1 MILFVPQKPTN
12 SINKRLL
19 IMVAK
24 VLFAFVWLVLI
35 MYSNAVAA
43 VECPKIYPYF
53 EFEKWKKSL
62 SKLSDEQILSNYCE
76 TGELYS
82 QMDIDDKQRNAC
94 RYAISEYQRVHYR
107 RAREKGVTSRLNRRM
122 CSGSDSNTEPAV
134 EKRASAIKQPDRVYL
149 ACEAPPL
156 TARQISRVKSAC
168 KKARRSNSKAGPGMK
183 FYCSMVDIPNSVNHE
198 GLINLTYLMLKEKD
212 KGGAYT
218 RVGLQANYVIPTIE
232 WINSHRD
239 LYVDRSTRAEPT
251 TNEELF
257 RHVYNTAYSSSDW
270 YSDIQQKGDE
280 QYEFGT
286 NFVNPGE
293 RSVLNRRNL
302 VLSRPSV
309 WGKMNMQCA
318 VTEKNWAPPIQN
330 RIRKLVDEAVKRKPL
345 KKPRTDLAI

>member
-1 MILFVPQKPTN
+1 
-12 SINKRLL
+12 
-19 IMVAK
+19 
-24 VLFAFVWLVLI
+24 
-35 MYSNAVAA
+35 
-43 VECPKIYPYF
+43 
-53 EFEKWKKSL
+53 
-62 SKLSDEQILSNYCE
+62 
-76 TGELYS
+76 
-82 QMDIDDKQRNAC
+82 
-94 RYAISEYQRVHYR
+94 
-107 RAREKGVTSRLNRRM
+107 
-122 CSGSDSNTEPAV
+122 
-134 EKRASAIKQPDRVYL
+134 
-149 ACEAPPL
+149 
-156 TARQISRVKSAC
+156 
-168 KKARRSNSKAGPGMK
+168 MK

-198 GLINLTYLMLKEKD
+198 GLINLTYLELKEKD
-212 KGGAYT
+212 KAGAYT

>member
-1 MILFVPQKPTN
+1 MVTN
-12 SINKRLL
+12 
-19 IMVAK
+19 
-24 VLFAFVWLVLI
+24 VLFAVVWLVFI
-35 MYSNAVAA
+35 MHSNAVAA
-43 VECPKIYPYF
+43 DECPNSHSKYLNSYS
-53 EFEKWKKSL
+53 EYLNWKKSVRE
-62 SKLSDEQILSNYCE
+62 LSDEQILTSYCE
-76 TGELYS
+76 ITAPSCQGQTMSTQARAQLET
-82 QMDIDDKQRNAC
+82 IH
-94 RYAISEYQRVHYR
+94 YQR
-107 RAREKGVTSRLNRRM
+107 AKEKGVTSRLNRKM
-122 CSGSDSNTEPAV
+122 CSEPNTNTTITV
-134 EKRASAIKQPDRVYL
+134 ERRASAIKQPDRIYL

-156 TARQISRVKSAC
+156 TAGQISRVKSAC
-168 KKARRSNSKAGPGMK
+168 EKARRSNSKAGSGMK

-257 RHVYNTAYSSSDW
+257 RHVYNTAYSSYDW